1 VVTRSRLTGLASPHA
16 EIKSEAGL
24 VLGALRAPSGEG
36 MFPVRRACRVVRV
49 SPAAPGRIG
58 PAPLGFSGN
67 MIERQISRNGRISR
81 GESTVP
87 TCRHAGKPRD
97 PAPTYP
103 QAVLRTSRQLIMPDR
118 ANAVAGSAKSRVS
131 RALQEP
137 SRQGSSRQE
146 LPMRPP
152 GPAPPAASRLIACKQ
167 MNESCSDHGCRA
179 GRKEAVSDVPLGQ
192 VRPRL

>member
-1 VVTRSRLTGLASPHA
+1 MRKSSRKRVLCSARCGHHPEKGCSRFGARVVWCGFH
-16 EIKSEAGL
+16 
-24 VLGALRAPSGEG
+24 LR
-36 MFPVRRACRVVRV
+36 RRAGSGLRRWGF
-49 SPAAPGRIG
+49 PA
-58 PAPLGFSGN
+58 N

-192 VRPRL
+192 VRPRLD